1 MPNVT
6 KTKISD
12 TIADG
17 LLVVLPIVILLAG
30 VVVWLTHIWH
40 KYVHDQDGS
49 PSVLVMERE
58 DFVSRGRRFRR
69 RSLGV
74 FLVIA
79 LVLMFLGAI
88 LYASTTVVLRHKGDN
103 RANTRMSPGDILKG
117 LVDTLLE

>member
-1 MPNVT
+1 MPNVS

-17 LLVVLPIVILLAG
+17 LLVVLPIVILLVG
-30 VVVWLTHIWH
+30 VIVELNHILH
-40 KYVHDQDGS
+40 KYMHDQDGS

-58 DFVSRGRRFRR
+58 DFVSRGRRLRR

-79 LVLMFLGAI
+79 LVSMFLGAI
-88 LYASTTVVLRHKGDN
+88 LYASTTVVLRHKVDK
-103 RANTRMSPGDILKG
+103 RANNRMSPGDILKG